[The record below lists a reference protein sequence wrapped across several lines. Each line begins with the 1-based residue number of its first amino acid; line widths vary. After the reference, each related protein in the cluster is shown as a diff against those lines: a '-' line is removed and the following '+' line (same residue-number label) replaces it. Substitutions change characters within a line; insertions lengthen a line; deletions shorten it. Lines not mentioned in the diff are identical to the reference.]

1 MLDWRNCR
9 SSSKIKMNFSSKKTC
24 KNIVAVSLVAMFFSC
39 TNNSNEVREFLSAKN
54 LPVGVAK
61 NIAHI
66 YRESGRTTSKLF
78 SPLLKDYSNRVS
90 HPYNEFP
97 EGLKLIT
104 FENNGK
110 DSTTILADYSI
121 SYSKTMITELKGNV
135 VIMNHTDQSKLYT
148 DQLFWDQ
155 NTDYFFSEKK
165 FRLISP
171 DNDIKGV
178 GFESKKDLTKFLAKK
193 LSGELITKEE

>member
-1 MLDWRNCR
+1 MKF
-9 SSSKIKMNFSSKKTC
+9 SYKKIF
-24 KNIVAVSLVAMFFSC
+24 KNIVIISVVAMFFSC
-39 TNNSNEVREFLSAKN
+39 INNSNQVRDFFSAKN

-61 NIAHI
+61 DIAHI
-66 YRESGRTTSKLF
+66 YRDSGRTTSKLYA
-78 SPLLKDYSNRVS
+78 PLLKDFSNRVN

-97 EGLKLIT
+97 EGIKLIT
-104 FENNGK
+104 FENNRK
-110 DSTTILADYSI
+110 DSITILGDYAI

-135 VIMNHTDQSKLYT
+135 VIINHTDQSKLYT
-148 DQLFWDQ
+148 EQLFWDQ

-171 DNDIKGV
+171 DNNIKGI

-193 LSGELITKEE
+193 ISGDIITKEN

>member
-1 MLDWRNCR
+1 
-9 SSSKIKMNFSSKKTC
+9 MNFSSKKIF
-24 KNIVAVSLVAMFFSC
+24 KNIVAISIVAMFFSC
-39 TNNSNEVREFLSAKN
+39 TNNSNEVRTFFTAKN

-61 NIAHI
+61 DFAHV
-66 YRESGRTTSKLF
+66 YRDSGRTTSKLF
-78 SPLLKDYSNRVS
+78 ALLLKDFSNREN

-97 EGLKLIT
+97 KGLKLIT

-110 DSTTILADYSI
+110 DSITILADYAI
-121 SYSKTMITELKGNV
+121 SYSKTLITELRGNV
-135 VIMNHTDQSKLYT
+135 VITNHTDQSKLYT

-171 DNDIKGV
+171 DNDIKGI

-193 LSGELITKEE
+193 LSGELITKEN

>member
-1 MLDWRNCR
+1 
-9 SSSKIKMNFSSKKTC
+9 MNFSSKIIF
-24 KNIVAVSLVAMFFSC
+24 KNIVTISLVAMFFSC
-39 TNNSNEVREFLSAKN
+39 TNNSNEVSELLSIKN

-61 NIAHI
+61 DFAHV
-66 YRESGRTTSKLF
+66 YRDSGKTTSKLF
-78 SPLLKDYSNRVS
+78 SPLLRDFSNRKE

-97 EGLKLIT
+97 KGLKLIT

-121 SYSKTMITELKGNV
+121 AYSKTLITELKGNV
-135 VIMNHTDQSKLYT
+135 VIKNHTDNSILYT

-155 NTDYFFSEKK
+155 NTDYFFSEKA
-165 FRLISP
+165 FRLVSP
-171 DNDIKGV
+171 DNDIKGI

-193 LSGELITKEE
+193 TSSQHTIKEE

>member
-1 MLDWRNCR
+1 MKF
-9 SSSKIKMNFSSKKTC
+9 SYKKIF
-24 KNIVAVSLVAMFFSC
+24 KNIVIISVVAMFFSC
-39 TNNSNEVREFLSAKN
+39 INNSNQVRDFFSAKN

-61 NIAHI
+61 DIAHI
-66 YRESGRTTSKLF
+66 YRDSGRTTSKLYA
-78 SPLLKDYSNRVS
+78 PLLKDFSNRVN

-97 EGLKLIT
+97 EGIKLIT
-104 FENNGK
+104 FENNRK
-110 DSTTILADYSI
+110 DSITILGDYAI

-135 VIMNHTDQSKLYT
+135 VIINHTDQSKLYT
-148 DQLFWDQ
+148 EQLFWDQ

-171 DNDIKGV
+171 DNNVKGI

-193 LSGELITKEE
+193 ISGDIITKEN

>member
-1 MLDWRNCR
+1 VLDWRNGKG
-9 SSSKIKMNFSSKKTC
+9 SSEIKMNSYFKKIG
-24 KNIVAVSLVAMFFSC
+24 KNIVAISVVAMFFSC
-39 TNNSNEVREFLSAKN
+39 TNNSNEVRAFFTAKN

-61 NIAHI
+61 DIAHV
-66 YRESGRTTSKLF
+66 YRDSGRTTSKLF
-78 SPLLKDYSNRVS
+78 APLLKDFSNRVS

-97 EGLKLIT
+97 EGIKLIT

-110 DSTTILADYSI
+110 DSITIFGDYAI
-121 SYSKTMITELKGNV
+121 SYSKTMITELDGNV
-135 VIMNHTDQSKLYT
+135 IIINHTDQLNLYT

-165 FRLISP
+165 FTLTNP
-171 DNDIKGV
+171 TDTIKGI

-193 LSGELITKEE
+193 LSGELITKEN

>member
-1 MLDWRNCR
+1 MLDWRN
-9 SSSKIKMNFSSKKTC
+9 SKDSSKIKMNFSSKKIF
-24 KNIVAVSLVAMFFSC
+24 KNIVAISLGAMFFSC
-39 TNNSNEVREFLSAKN
+39 TNNSNEVRAFLSVKN
-54 LPVGVAK
+54 FPIGVAK
-61 NIAHI
+61 NIAHV
-66 YRESGRTTSKLF
+66 YRDSGRTTSKLF
-78 SPLLKDYSNRVS
+78 APLLKDFSNRVE

-97 EGLKLIT
+97 EGIKLIT

-110 DSTTILADYSI
+110 DSTTILGDYSI

-135 VIMNHTDQSKLYT
+135 VIINHTDQSKLYT
-148 DQLFWDQ
+148 DQLFWDK
-155 NTDYFFSEKK
+155 NTDYFFSEKR

-171 DNDIKGV
+171 DNDISGI

>member
-1 MLDWRNCR
+1 
-9 SSSKIKMNFSSKKTC
+9 MNFSSKKIN
-24 KNIVAVSLVAMFFSC
+24 KNIVTISLVAMFFSC
-39 TNNSNEVREFLSAKN
+39 TNTSNEVRDFLSTKN
-54 LPVGVAK
+54 LPVSISK
-61 NIAHI
+61 NIAHV
-66 YRESGRTTSKLF
+66 YRDSGRTTSKLF
-78 SPLLKDYSNRVS
+78 TPLLKDYSNRVD

-97 EGLKLIT
+97 EGLKLIS

-110 DSTTILADYSI
+110 DSITILGDYCI

-135 VIMNHTDQSKLYT
+135 VITNHTDQSQLFT
-148 DQLFWDQ
+148 EQLFWDQ

-193 LSGELITKEE
+193 LSGEVITKEE